1 MASRNFTTPEDCVE
15 AIIAKVGSRLVV
27 GAPLGI
33 GKPNPLVNA
42 LYRRVATDPRLHLRL
57 ITALSLERP
66 TGKSEL
72 ERRFLEP
79 FATRVFGDYPEL
91 EYMRDLRRR
100 RLPPNV
106 ELSEFYFKSGSML
119 GFPSAQQHYIGSNYT
134 HVARDMLAAGAN
146 VVLQAVAILPGP
158 RYSLSSNPDVTL
170 DIYPGLR
177 EAEKAGRPVA
187 VCGMVNR
194 QLPFMF
200 GQAEVA
206 PNFFDFVVDDGGP
219 GHHLFAVPNMPIDPA
234 AHMIGLHASMLV
246 KDGGTLQVGIGSL
259 GDACVHALRLRHL
272 DNAGYRRA
280 LEQSGLKAKFGALMD
295 SLGGDGGF
303 ARGLYAGSEMFG
315 DGLLHL
321 YEAGVL
327 KRRVYDDARVQELLE
342 SGRISEQLSEDALRV
357 LRDTEAVHPQ
367 LTQDDVAFLREFGI
381 LRPDVGYAGGRL
393 LLPDG
398 GSVPADLDDASALAR
413 IAAGALGARLKGGVL
428 VHGAFFLG
436 SQWFYDKLK
445 AMPEP
450 ERRLFAMEAV
460 SEVNELFSDVT
471 LEKLQHRHARF
482 INICMKATLLGSV
495 VSDSLDD
502 GRVVSGVGG
511 QYNFVAM
518 AHALRQA
525 RSILLL
531 RSTHRSHGRL
541 ESNILWEYAH
551 STIPRHLRDMVVTE
565 YGIADLRGR
574 ADSEVIA
581 AMLNVADS
589 RFQEGLL
596 AQAKRAGKI
605 AADYAIPEAF
615 LRNTPESL
623 RARFAPLQQASLFP
637 ELPFGSDFTPEELK
651 LGKALKYL
659 QAQSTTLSGKL
670 KLGVSVLK
678 APPVEAAACL
688 GRMGLARPDNLKE
701 RFFARLVGNALK
713 ASGALEVR
721 RSEDPALSD
730 L

>member
-1 MASRNFTTPEDCVE
+1 MAPRNFTSPEECVE
-15 AIIAKVGSRLVV
+15 AIIAKVGPRLVV

-42 LYRRVATDPRLHLRL
+42 LYRRVAADPTLHLRL
-57 ITALSLERP
+57 VTALSLERP
-66 TGKSEL
+66 QAKSEL
-72 ERRFLEP
+72 EKRFLGP
-79 FATRVFGDYPEL
+79 FAARVFGDYPEL
-91 EYMRDLRRR
+91 EYMRDLRAH

-119 GFPSAQQHYIGSNYT
+119 GFPSAQQHYISSNYT

-146 VVLQAVAILPGP
+146 VVLQAVAMLPGP

-170 DIYPGLR
+170 DIHPGLR
-177 EAEKAGRPVA
+177 ASGRPVA

-206 PNFFDFVVDDGGP
+206 PDFFDFVVDDGGA
-219 GHHLFAVPNMPIDPA
+219 GHHLFAVPNTPIDAA
-234 AHMIGLHASMLV
+234 AHMIGLHASTLV
-246 KDGGTLQVGIGSL
+246 RDGGTIQVGIGSL
-259 GDACVHALRLRHL
+259 GDACIHATRLRHL
-272 DNAGYRRA
+272 DNAQYREA
-280 LEQSGLKAKFGALMD
+280 LEHTGIREKFGPLMEN
-295 SLGGDGGF
+295 LGGDAGF
-303 ARGLYAGSEMFG
+303 TQGLYAGSEMFG

-327 KRRVYDDARVQELLE
+327 KRRVYDHAGLQELLE
-342 SGRISEQLSEDALRV
+342 AGRISEQVNEDTLRALRDIEAIHPR
-357 LRDTEAVHPQ
+357 LTE
-367 LTQDDVAFLREFGI
+367 QDASFLRKFGI
-381 LRPDVGYAGGRL
+381 LRPDVGYADGTL

-398 GSVPADLDDASALAR
+398 SSVPADLDDAASLAR
-413 IAAGALGARLKGGVL
+413 IVSGALGARLKGGVL

-460 SEVNELFSDVT
+460 SEVNELFSDVE

-495 VSDSLDD
+495 VSDSLDN

-531 RSTHRSHGRL
+531 RSTHRGQ
-541 ESNILWEYAH
+541 SNILWEYAH
-551 STIPRHLRDMVVTE
+551 STIPRHLRDVVITE
-565 YGIADLRGR
+565 YGIADLRGKTDR
-574 ADSEVIA
+574 EVIA

-596 AQAKRAGKI
+596 GQAKRAGKI
-605 AADYAIPEAF
+605 AADYAIPEPF
-615 LRNTPESL
+615 RHNTPEAL
-623 RARFAPLQQASLFP
+623 HARIAPLQKAGLFP
-637 ELPFGSDFTPEELK
+637 DLPFGSDFTPEELK
-651 LGKALKYL
+651 LGKALKWL
-659 QAQSTTLSGKL
+659 QARSGSLGGKL
-670 KLGVSVLK
+670 GLGLSVLH
-678 APPVEAAACL
+678 PPPAEAAPYLA
-688 GRMGLARPDNLKE
+688 RMGLMEPRNLKE
-701 RFFARLVGNALK
+701 RVFARLVGNALK
-713 ASGALEVR
+713 ASGAL
-721 RSEDPALSD
+721 
-730 L
+730 

>member
-1 MASRNFTTPEDCVE
+1 MVPRHFTNPEECVE
-15 AIIAKVGSRLVV
+15 AIIAKVGPRLVV

-33 GKPNPLVNA
+33 GKPNPLLNA
-42 LYRRVATDPRLHLRL
+42 LYRRVAADPKLHLRL

-72 ERRFLEP
+72 EKRFLDP
-79 FATRVFGDYPEL
+79 FAARVFGDYPEL
-91 EYMRDLRRR
+91 EYMRDLRAHK
-100 RLPPNV
+100 LPPNV
-106 ELSEFYFKSGSML
+106 ELSEFYFKSGAML
-119 GFPSAQQHYIGSNYT
+119 GLYEAQQHYISSNYT

-146 VVLQAVAILPGP
+146 VVLQAVAMLPGP

-177 EAEKAGRPVA
+177 AAGRPVA

-206 PNFFDFVVDDGGP
+206 SDFFDFVVDDGGP

-234 AHMIGLHASMLV
+234 AHMIGLHASVLV
-246 KDGGTLQVGIGSL
+246 RDGGTIQVGIGSL
-259 GDACVHALRLRHL
+259 GDACVHATRLRHL
-272 DNAGYRRA
+272 DNPGYKRA
-280 LEQSGLKAKFGALMD
+280 LEQTGIAANFGPLMEK
-295 SLGGDGGF
+295 LGGDGGF
-303 ARGLYAGSEMFG
+303 TQGLYAGSEMFG

-327 KRRVYDDARVQELLE
+327 KRRVYDHAGLQELLE
-342 SGRISEQLSEDALRV
+342 AGRISEQVSEDTLRV
-357 LRDTEAVHPQ
+357 LQDIEVIHPR
-367 LTQDDVAFLREFGI
+367 LTQDDVGFLTKFGI
-381 LRPDVGYAGGRL
+381 LRPDVTYDAGDL
-393 LLPDG
+393 LLQDG
-398 GSVPADLDDASALAR
+398 SKVPADLDDPAALSR
-413 IAAGALGARLKGGVL
+413 IVKEALGARLKGAVL

-436 SQWFYDKLK
+436 SQWFYDQLK

-450 ERRLFAMEAV
+450 ERRFFAMEAV
-460 SEVNELFSDVT
+460 SEVNELFSDVE

-565 YGIADLRGR
+565 YGIADLRGKT
-574 ADSEVIA
+574 DSEVIA

-589 RFQEGLL
+589 RFQDGLL
-596 AQAKRAGKI
+596 AQAKRAGKLPP
-605 AADYAIPEAF
+605 DYAIPEAF
-615 LRNTPESL
+615 RDNTPEAL
-623 RARFAPLQQASLFP
+623 RARFAPLHQAGFFP
-637 ELPFGSDFTPEELK
+637 DLPFGSDFTPEELQ
-651 LGKALKYL
+651 LGKALKWL
-659 QAQSTTLSGKL
+659 QAKSGSLGGKL
-670 KLGVSVLK
+670 RMGLSMLQT
-678 APPVEAAACL
+678 PPEQAAACL
-688 GRMGLARPDNLKE
+688 ARMGLSKPGNLKE
-701 RFFARLVGNALK
+701 KIFARLVGNALK
-713 ASGALEVR
+713 MSGAL
-721 RSEDPALSD
+721 P
-730 L
+730 

>member
-1 MASRNFTTPEDCVE
+1 MVPTNFTTPEDCVE
-15 AIIAKVGSRLVV
+15 AIIAKVGPRLVV

-42 LYRRVATDPRLHLRL
+42 LYRRVAADPKLQLRL
-57 ITALSLERP
+57 VTALSLERP
-66 TGKSEL
+66 SGKSEL
-72 ERRFLEP
+72 EKRFLDP
-79 FATRVFGDYPEL
+79 FTARVFGDYPEL
-91 EYMRDLRRR
+91 EYMRDLRRH

-106 ELSEFYFKSGSML
+106 VLSEFYFKSGSML
-119 GFPSAQQHYIGSNYT
+119 GFPSAQQHYISSNYT
-134 HVARDMLAAGAN
+134 YVARDMLAAGAN
-146 VVLQAVAILPGP
+146 VVLQAVAMLPGP

-170 DIYPGLR
+170 DIHPGLR
-177 EAEKAGRPVA
+177 AAGRPVA
-187 VCGMVNR
+187 VCGMVNC

-206 PNFFDFVVDDGGP
+206 PDFFDFVVDDGGP
-219 GHHLFAVPNMPIDPA
+219 GHHLFAIPNMPIDPV
-234 AHMIGLHASMLV
+234 AHMIGLHASMLI
-246 KDGGTLQVGIGSL
+246 KDGGTIQVGIGSL
-259 GDACVHALRLRHL
+259 GDACIHATRLRHL

-280 LEQSGLKAKFGALMD
+280 LEQSGIKARFGALMD

-303 ARGLYAGSEMFG
+303 AQGLYAGSEMFG

-342 SGRISEQLSEDALRV
+342 SGRISEQLSEDTLRT

-367 LTQDDVAFLREFGI
+367 LTGDDVAFLREFGI
-381 LRPDVGYAGGRL
+381 LRPDVGYEAGVL

-398 GSVPADLDDASALAR
+398 SRVPADLADRAALSR
-413 IAAGALGARLKGGVL
+413 IARDALGARLKGGVL
-428 VHGAFFLG
+428 MHGAFFLG
-436 SQWFYDKLK
+436 SQWFYDRLK

-495 VSDSLDD
+495 VSDSLDH

-531 RSTHRSHGRL
+531 RSTHRGQ
-541 ESNILWEYAH
+541 SNILWEYAH
-551 STIPRHLRDMVVTE
+551 STIPRHLRDVVVTE
-565 YGIADLRGR
+565 YGVADLRGKTD
-574 ADSEVIA
+574 AEVIA

-589 RFQEGLL
+589 RFQPGLL
-596 AQAKRAGKI
+596 AQAKRAGKL
-605 AADYAIPEAF
+605 AADYSIPEAF
-615 LRNTPESL
+615 RANTPEAL
-623 RARFAPLQQASLFP
+623 HARFAPLQQAGSFP
-637 ELPFGSDFTPEELK
+637 ELPFGSDFTPEELS

-659 QAQSTTLSGKL
+659 QARSGSLAGKL
-670 KLGVSVLK
+670 GLGLSVLK
-678 APPVEAAACL
+678 APPPEAAACL
-688 GRMGLARPDNLKE
+688 ARMGLARPSGLMGMLL
-701 RFFARLVGNALK
+701 ARLVGDALK
-713 ASGALEVR
+713 ASGAL
-721 RSEDPALSD
+721 
-730 L
+730 

>member
-1 MASRNFTTPEDCVE
+1 MPPRNFTDPEECVE
-15 AIIAKVGSRLVV
+15 AIIAKVGPRLVV

-33 GKPNPLVNA
+33 GKPNLLVNA
-42 LYRRVATDPRLHLRL
+42 LYRRVAADPKLHLRL
-57 ITALSLERP
+57 VTALSLERP
-66 TGKSEL
+66 RGKSEL
-72 ERRFLEP
+72 EKRFLDP
-79 FATRVFGDYPEL
+79 FAARVFGDYPEL
-91 EYMRDLRRR
+91 EYMRDLRAH

-119 GFPSAQQHYIGSNYT
+119 GFPQAQQHYISSNYT

-146 VVLQAVAILPGP
+146 VILQAVAMLPGP

-170 DIYPGLR
+170 DIHPGLR
-177 EAEKAGRPVA
+177 DAQKAGRPVA

-200 GQAEVA
+200 GQAEVV
-206 PNFFDFVVDDGGP
+206 PDFFDFMVDDAGP
-219 GHHLFAVPNMPIDPA
+219 GHHLFAIPNMPIDPA
-234 AHMIGLHASMLV
+234 AHMIGLHASTLV
-246 KDGGTLQVGIGSL
+246 KDGGTIQVGIGSL
-259 GDACVHALRLRHL
+259 GDACIHALRLRHL
-272 DNAGYRRA
+272 DNAGYRQA
-280 LEQSGLKAKFGALMD
+280 LERSGVRERCDMHMQAM
-295 SLGGDGGF
+295 GGDGGF

-342 SGRISEQLSEDALRV
+342 SGRISERVSEDVLRV
-357 LRDTEAVHPQ
+357 LRDTEAVHPR
-367 LTQDDVAFLREFGI
+367 LTQEDADFLQAFGI
-381 LRPDVGYAGGRL
+381 LRPDVRYEAGTLR
-393 LLPDG
+393 LPDG
-398 GSVPADLDDASALAR
+398 SQVPADLDDPAALAR
-413 IAAGALGARLKGGVL
+413 IAVGALGARLRGGVL

-436 SQWFYDKLK
+436 SNWFYDKLRT
-445 AMPEP
+445 MPEP

-471 LEKLQHRHARF
+471 LETLQHRHARF

-531 RSTHRSHGRL
+531 RSTHRGQ
-541 ESNILWEYAH
+541 SNILWEYAH
-551 STIPRHLRDMVVTE
+551 TTIPRHLRDVVVTE
-565 YGIADLRGR
+565 YGIADLRGKTD
-574 ADSEVIA
+574 AEVIA

-589 RFQEGLL
+589 RFQDGLM
-596 AQAKRAGKI
+596 AQAKRAGKL

-615 LRNTPESL
+615 RHNTPEAL
-623 RARFAPLQQASLFP
+623 RTRFTPLAGLFP
-637 ELPFGSDFTPEELK
+637 ELPFGSDFTAEELK
-651 LGKALKYL
+651 LGKALKWL
-659 QAQSTTLSGKL
+659 QARSASFHGMLE
-670 KLGVSVLK
+670 LGLSVLK
-678 APPVEAAACL
+678 KPPEEAAACL
-688 GRMGLARPDNLKE
+688 GRMGLARPGSLRE
-701 RFFARLVGNALK
+701 RVFARLVGQALK
-713 ASGALEVR
+713 ASGAL
-721 RSEDPALSD
+721 
-730 L
+730 

>member
-1 MASRNFTTPEDCVE
+1 MNPARKAGFFFMAPKDFTSPEDCVE
-15 AIIAKVGSRLVV
+15 AIIAKVGPRLVV

-42 LYRRVATDPRLHLRL
+42 LYKRVAADPKLHLRL
-57 ITALSLERP
+57 VTALSLERP

-72 ERRFLEP
+72 EKRFLEP
-79 FATRVFGDYPEL
+79 FAARVFGDYPEL
-91 EYMRDLRRR
+91 EYMRYLRAH

-119 GFPSAQQHYIGSNYT
+119 GFPAAQQHYISSNYT

-146 VVLQAVAILPGP
+146 VVLQAVALLPGP

-170 DIYPGLR
+170 DIHPGLR
-177 EAEKAGRPVA
+177 ASGRPVA

-206 PNFFDFVVDDGGP
+206 PDFFDFVVDDGGP

-234 AHMIGLHASMLV
+234 AHMIGLHASTLV
-246 KDGGTLQVGIGSL
+246 KDGGTIQVGIGSL
-259 GDACVHALRLRHL
+259 GDACIHALRLRHQ
-272 DNAGYRRA
+272 DSARYRET
-280 LEQSGLKAKFGALMD
+280 LERTGIKAKFGQLMD

-303 ARGLYAGSEMFG
+303 AQGLYAGSEMFG

-327 KRRVYDDARVQELLE
+327 KRRVYDHVGLQELLE
-342 SGRISEQLSEDALRV
+342 QGRISEQVSEDTLLALR
-357 LRDTEAVHPQ
+357 DAKQ
-367 LTQDDVAFLREFGI
+367 LGKRLSTGEVAALQRFGV
-381 LRPDVGYAGGRL
+381 LRPDIEYREGRL
-393 LLPDG
+393 KLPDG
-398 GSVPADLDDASALAR
+398 SWIEVDLDSRDAVAKLAP
-413 IAAGALGARLKGGVL
+413 ALGARLKGGVL

-436 SQWFYDKLK
+436 SQWFYDALH
-445 AMPEP
+445 AMPET

-460 SEVNELFSDVT
+460 SQVNELFSDVE

-531 RSTHRSHGRL
+531 RSTHKSHGKL

-551 STIPRHLRDMVVTE
+551 STIPRHLRDVVITE
-565 YGIADLRGR
+565 YGIAELRGKT
-574 ADSEVIA
+574 DWEVIA

-596 AQAKRAGKI
+596 AEAKRAGKI
-605 AADYAIPEAF
+605 AADYVIPETF
-615 LRNTPESL
+615 RHNTPEAL
-623 RARFAPLQQASLFP
+623 RAHLAPLQQAGLFP
-637 ELPFGSDFTPEELK
+637 DLPFGSDFTPQELQ
-651 LGKALKYL
+651 LGKALRWL
-659 QAQSTTLSGKL
+659 QAQSGSLGGKL
-670 KLGVSVLK
+670 GLALSLLQ
-678 APPVEAAACL
+678 APPATAAACL
-688 GRMGLARPDNLKE
+688 ERMALARPHDLKE
-701 RFFARLVGNALK
+701 KIYARLVGKALK
-713 ASGALEVR
+713 ASGAL
-721 RSEDPALSD
+721 PK
-730 L
+730 